1 MAGSLLGRS
10 LGWLRGSVL
19 GLEIAAAGGGHAE
32 KKRRGLKQ
40 FHTSGSVGSERRRA
54 RWNIR
59 LNRRS
64 HRSDAGVDPLPR
76 QRPISYDALDCVAKP
91 LFGNEI

>member
-1 MAGSLLGRS
+1 MQRRS
-10 LGWLRGSVL
+10 VEVL
-19 GLEIAAAGGGHAE
+19 SSFI
-32 KKRRGLKQ
+32 RRGPLEVK
-40 FHTSGSVGSERRRA
+40 RRRA